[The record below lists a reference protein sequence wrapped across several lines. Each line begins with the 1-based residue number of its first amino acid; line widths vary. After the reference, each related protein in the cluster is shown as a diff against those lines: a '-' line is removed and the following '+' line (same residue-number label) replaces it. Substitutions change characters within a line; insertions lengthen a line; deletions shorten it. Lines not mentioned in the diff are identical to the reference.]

1 MPRKGENIRKRSDGR
16 WEGRY
21 KKGQDDNG
29 KSKYGSVYA
38 KTYLEVKRKLNEA
51 NEKVTFNLLPEKSN
65 KMTFREVL
73 YLWLD
78 TNQIKLREQTYS
90 KYQRLIEQHIIP
102 DIGMIQLNMLT
113 SIIINQFLS
122 QKSNNGRLDG
132 KGGLSSSYIRTIS
145 FIITSSLDFA
155 VKSGFCQHIIGDIV
169 RPARKKN
176 ELEVLTVKEQSI
188 LENIVWLDSDERK
201 VGVLLSLYAGLRIG
215 EVCGL
220 KWDDVDF
227 ETNTIH
233 IHRTV
238 ERVANINC
246 KESDKRTKLVVG
258 DVKTISSN
266 RKIPIPK
273 PLIKL
278 LKEYVDKPDKY
289 VIHGTAY
296 PYTDPR
302 TYQYKFHNYLKQGNL
317 RNVNFHALRHTFAT
331 RCVESGMDI
340 KTLSEIL
347 GHASVNITLNTYV
360 HSSMEQK
367 RIQLDNMTVYC
378 GQ

>member
-1 MPRKGENIRKRSDGR
+1 MSRRGENIRKRSDGR

-21 KKGQDDNG
+21 IKGYDEQG

-38 KTYLEVKRKLNEA
+38 KSYLEVKRKLIVA
-51 NEKVTFNLLPEKSN
+51 NEQKSLNIFFEKTT
-65 KMTFREVL
+65 KLTFREVL

-78 TNQIKLREQTYS
+78 ANRIKLREQTYA
-90 KYQRLIEQHIIP
+90 KYQRLVEQHIIP
-102 DIGMIQLNMLT
+102 DIGMLPVSKITTTMV
-113 SIIINQFLS
+113 NQFLY

-132 KGGLSSSYIRTIS
+132 KGGLSSSYIKTIS
-145 FIITSSLDFA
+145 FIVISALEFA
-155 VKSGFCQHIIGDIV
+155 VKSGFCQPLIGEII
-169 RPARKKN
+169 RPNKNKKD
-176 ELEVLTVKEQSI
+176 LEVLSIKEQVA
-188 LENIVWLDSDERK
+188 LENVVWGDCDKRK

-220 KWDDVDF
+220 KWDDIDF
-227 ETNTIH
+227 ENNTIH
-233 IHRTV
+233 ICRTV
-238 ERVANINC
+238 ERVANVNC
-246 KESDKRTKLVVG
+246 KESDKKTKLVVG
-258 DVKTISSN
+258 DAKTISSK

-278 LKEYVDKPDKY
+278 LKECVDTPDKY
-289 VIHGTAY
+289 VIQGTTY

-302 TYQYKFHNYLKQGNL
+302 TYQYRFHNYLEQSNL
-317 RNVNFHALRHTFAT
+317 RNINFHALRHTFAT

-347 GHASVNITLNTYV
+347 GHANVNITLNTYV

-367 RIQLDNMTVYC
+367 RIQLDNMTTFC

>member
-1 MPRKGENIRKRSDGR
+1 MPRRGENIRKRSDGR

-21 KKGQDDNG
+21 IKGHDECG

-38 KTYLEVKRKLNEA
+38 KSYLEVKRKLIEA
-51 NEKVTFNLLPEKSN
+51 NEQMSLNALPEKSY

-78 TNQIKLREQTYS
+78 TNQIKLREQTYA
-90 KYQRLIEQHIIP
+90 KYQRLIEQHIVP
-102 DIGMIQLNMLT
+102 DIGMIQVKRIT
-113 SIIINQFLS
+113 STIINQFLY

-132 KGGLSSSYIRTIS
+132 RGGLSSSYIRTIS
-145 FIITSSLDFA
+145 FIIVSALDFA
-155 VKSGFCQHIIGDIV
+155 VKSGFCQPLIGDIV
-169 RPARKKN
+169 RPAKKKKD
-176 ELEVLTVKEQSI
+176 LEVLTIKEQLT
-188 LENIVWLDSDERK
+188 LESVVWIDCDERK

-220 KWDDVDF
+220 KWDDIDF
-227 ETNTIH
+227 EANTIH
-233 IHRTV
+233 IRRTV
-238 ERVANINC
+238 ERVANVNC
-246 KESDKRTKLVVG
+246 KETDKKTKLVVG
-258 DVKTISSN
+258 DAKTISSN

-273 PLIKL
+273 PLIEL
-278 LKEYVDKPDKY
+278 LKGYVDKPDKY
-289 VIHGTAY
+289 VIQGTAY

-302 TYQYKFHNYLKQGNL
+302 TYQYRFHSYLEQGNL

-331 RCVESGMDI
+331 RCVESGMDV

-347 GHASVNITLNTYV
+347 GHANVNITLNTYV

-367 RIQLDNMTVYC
+367 QLQLDNMTVFC